1 MLMFMGIL
9 LNSSFGN
16 CDARR
21 FPNEAQQIVNQQTW
35 RPGREQGRDRHPL
48 GFFFFFSRELKAL
61 WPVNLFQ
68 SNTCGVRF

>member
-21 FPNEAQQIVNQQTW
+21 FPNEAQQTW
-35 RPGREQGRDRHPL
+35 RPGREQGLRV
-48 GFFFFFSRELKAL
+48 FFFSRELKAL